1 MNQISPEDQ
10 ARVDAI
16 ETALLARWPENR
28 IAPTL
33 ERIQALVD
41 ALGSPQLSYP
51 TIHIGGTNGKTTT
64 SRMVDSLLFSMG
76 LRTGRFTSPH
86 LETYRERIAIN
97 GEPIE
102 PKELIFAYNDIAAYF
117 DFIDSKFDN
126 PVSFFEAVTALAFA
140 AFAEHPIDIGI
151 IEVGMGGEWDA
162 TNVVQADVSVIT
174 PIGLDHM
181 EYLGDTLV
189 EIASTKAGI
198 IKEGGFAVLSQQEPE
213 VAVELL
219 RKAAEVGADVAREGL
234 EYSVL
239 SRAVAIGGQ
248 LVTIQ
253 GLKGV
258 YDEIFIPLH
267 GKHQASNAAAALVA
281 VEVFFGEND
290 LDIDA
295 VREGFA
301 QVKSPGRC
309 EVFHRDPTIILDAAH
324 NPHGSIA
331 LVETIESEFTF
342 DEIIGVV
349 GVMGD
354 KDARGILVNIEKFM
368 DSIIV
373 TKNSSHRALDVSDLE
388 ALAIEIFGP
397 DRVYSSPHLDAA
409 LEKALQDSVRPLS
422 DESLGIVVTGSV
434 VTVGEART
442 YIKSKFAGKAEKAER
457 KVGDK

>member
-1 MNQISPEDQ
+1 MNQISAEDQ

-181 EYLGDTLV
+181 EYLGNTLV
-189 EIASTKAGI
+189 EIATTKAGI

-253 GLKGV
+253 GLKDV

-309 EVFHRDPTIILDAAH
+309 EVIHRDPTIILDAAH

-342 DEIIGVV
+342 DEIVGVV

-354 KDARGILVNIEKFM
+354 KDARGILVNFEKFM

-373 TKNSSHRALDVSDLE
+373 TKNSSHRAMDVSDIE
-388 ALAIEIFGP
+388 ALAIEIFGA
-397 DRVYSSPHLDAA
+397 DRVYSAPHLEAA

-442 YIKSKFAGKAEKAER
+442 YIKSKFAPK

>member
-102 PKELIFAYNDIAAYF
+102 PKELIFSYNDIAAYF

-181 EYLGDTLV
+181 EYLGNTLV
-189 EIASTKAGI
+189 EIATTKAGI

-258 YDEIFIPLH
+258 YDDIFIPLH

-309 EVFHRDPTIILDAAH
+309 EVIHRDPTIILDAAH

-342 DEIIGVV
+342 DEIVGVV

-354 KDARGILVNIEKFM
+354 KDARGILVNFEKFM

-373 TKNSSHRALDVSDLE
+373 TKNSSHRAMDVSDIE
-388 ALAIEIFGP
+388 ALAIEIFGA
-397 DRVYSSPHLDAA
+397 DRVYSAPHLEAA
-409 LEKALQDSVRPLS
+409 LEKALKDSVRPLS

-442 YIKSKFAGKAEKAER
+442 YIKSKFAPK

>member
-1 MNQISPEDQ
+1 MNQISAEDQ

-181 EYLGDTLV
+181 EYLGNTLV
-189 EIASTKAGI
+189 EIATTKAGI

-301 QVKSPGRC
+301 HVKSPGRC
-309 EVFHRDPTIILDAAH
+309 EVIQRDPTIILDAAH

-342 DEIIGVV
+342 DEIVGVV

-354 KDARGILVNIEKFM
+354 KDARGILVNFEEFM

-373 TKNSSHRALDVSDLE
+373 TKNSSHRAMDVSDLK
-388 ALAIEIFGP
+388 ALAIEIFGA
-397 DRVYSSPHLDAA
+397 DRVYSAPHLEAA

-434 VTVGEART
+434 VTVGEARA
-442 YIKSKFAGKAEKAER
+442 YIKSKFAPK
-457 KVGDK
+457 KVGEK